1 MADIPFRH
9 AYLFN
14 SYPSQ
19 ICFMFL
25 LLTFYRPGFI
35 FLFNYFLLSIA
46 VCHSSFFILLC
57 HPLCFILCL
66 CTPSL
71 LLAAMFESC
80 TTSLC
85 FCFALFCFFFHPPP
99 AVCLLAIRTVRARC
113 WVLLS
118 GLKTFEII
126 RARYCEKLQAVSSA
140 GLLYIRKDDYSKT
153 LSGDYT

>member
-99 AVCLLAIRTVRARC
+99 RCLFACYPHCESTLLGLAQRPEDIRDNPGT
-113 WVLLS
+113 LL
-118 GLKTFEII
+118 
-126 RARYCEKLQAVSSA
+126 
-140 GLLYIRKDDYSKT
+140 RKAT
-153 LSGDYT
+153 GG

>member
-1 MADIPFRH
+1 MPSFVLHIVLMYSFPF
-9 AYLFN
+9 AC
-14 SYPSQ
+14 SYVRVMYY
-19 ICFMFL
+19 IFMFL
-25 LLTFYRPGFI
+25 
-35 FLFNYFLLSIA
+35 
-46 VCHSSFFILLC
+46 
-57 HPLCFILCL
+57 
-66 CTPSL
+66 
-71 LLAAMFESC
+71 
-80 TTSLC
+80 
-85 FCFALFCFFFHPPP
+85 FCFVLFFLSSPPP